1 MGTTRVRIVAGL
13 AALGLVPVL
22 GAVQQQAE
30 ARPATSAQPAAVVG
44 TAARRTPYRATIVR
58 TAHGIPHITAR
69 DFGSLGFGSGY
80 ATMGTSACT
89 LADVLIT
96 ARGQRSRWLGP
107 AGRYDDRVSMA
118 GTNLQ
123 ADTLVTDLHD
133 RSVVEHLLADPK
145 AGPGPEARQMVRGYA
160 AGVNAYLRHIGGA
173 THLHDRACR
182 GKPWIRPDVRPI
194 DIWYG
199 VYLANILASAG
210 HFLPQIV
217 DATPPSPSDPGLPA
231 VAAKARFSQPPSV
244 LPSREALL
252 KGLGK
257 DPDSPFGSNATAL
270 GSAVTSTHRGMLLG
284 NPHFPW
290 VGRYRFTQQQ
300 LTIPGS
306 YDVAGASLIGSPVVN
321 IGWNHQ
327 VAWSHTVS
335 TAYRFTPYE
344 YRTVGSPTTY
354 LTNDGAQQLDH
365 RIVHVRVRKPGGHL
379 ATVTEDL
386 YRTPQGYVVDDP
398 ADLMGWTPT
407 SFFALRDANGEQ
419 LRTIDTFLQM
429 GKARSVRDL
438 LRKQDAGA
446 GMPWVNTIAADRA
459 GHVMYA
465 DHSVVPNVSD
475 DLANRCMTP
484 IGRVLQQVAG
494 LPGLDGT
501 RATAD
506 CAWGN
511 DVDAERPGIFGPAHL
526 PVAFRNDWVINA
538 NDSYWLP
545 NPKEPLEG
553 YARIIGCE
561 RCVRTLRTR
570 MVYHYVLDRI
580 AHARVTPASL
590 RGTEHQNRVFG
601 GELMSQ
607 GGALVQL
614 CRNSVAAA
622 DLGACTALAHWDRH
636 SNIGSRG
643 NQVFEAFVSH
653 LGSSALLGVVPG
665 PSIWKVP
672 FDPRDPVGTPRELD
686 PSSSAAQAAM
696 KAGVADL
703 RAHHVPFD
711 ATWGSL
717 QVAGDR
723 GAPLIP
729 LGGGLGDQAGN
740 ANALASLDPLSHRGA
755 YKAVSFGSSH
765 IQAISFLDH
774 GRVDARTILTYG
786 QSDDPRSP
794 WSSDQTRMFAQKRWV
809 HFPFTAREIRR
820 HRVSREVVTA
830 PR

>member
-1 MGTTRVRIVAGL
+1 MGTTGVRIVAGV
-13 AALGLVPVL
+13 AALGLLPVL
-22 GAVQQQAE
+22 AALQERAE
-30 ARPATSAQPAAVVG
+30 AQPEPSATVPHVVAA
-44 TAARRTPYRATIVR
+44 ASTPYRATIVR

-80 ATMGTSACT
+80 AAMKTSACT

-96 ARGQRSRWLGP
+96 ARGERSRWLGP
-107 AGRYDDRVSMA
+107 DKRYDDRVSMA

-123 ADTLVTDLHD
+123 SDALVTDLHD
-133 RSVVEHLLADPK
+133 RRVVEGLLADPK
-145 AGPGPEARQMVRGYA
+145 AGPGAQARQMVRGYA
-160 AGVNAYLRHIGGA
+160 AGVDAYLRDIGGSA
-173 THLHDRACR
+173 HLHDRGCR

-217 DATPPSPSDPGLPA
+217 GATPPTPTDPGLPA
-231 VAAKARFSQPPSV
+231 LAAKARFAQPPAT
-244 LPSREALL
+244 LPSRDALL
-252 KGLGK
+252 KGLGR
-257 DPDSPFGSNATAL
+257 DPDSPFGSNATAI
-270 GSAVTSTHRGMLLG
+270 GGAISSTHRGMLLG

-321 IGWNHQ
+321 IGWNHD

-344 YRTVGSPTTY
+344 YRTLGSPTTY
-354 LTNDGAQQLDH
+354 LTTDGVQQLDH
-365 RIVHVRVRKPGGHL
+365 RVVHVKVLRPGGRVG
-379 ATVTEDL
+379 TVTEDM
-386 YRTPQGYVVDDP
+386 YRTPQGYVIDDP
-398 ADLMGWTPT
+398 AELMGWTPV

-438 LRKQDAGA
+438 LHKQDAGG

-459 GHVMYA
+459 GHVVYA

-484 IGRVLQQVAG
+484 IGRVLQKIAG
-494 LPGLDGT
+494 LPALDGT

-511 DVDAERPGIFGPAHL
+511 DVDAERPGIFGPSHL
-526 PVAFRNDWVINA
+526 PAAFRDDWVVNA

-545 NPKEPLEG
+545 NPKQRLEG

-580 AHARVTPASL
+580 ARARVTPASL

-601 GELMSQ
+601 GELMSK

-614 CRNSVAAA
+614 CRNAVGSTHPA
-622 DLGACTALAHWDRH
+622 ACTALARWDRH
-636 SNIGSRG
+636 SNIDSRG

-653 LGSSALLGVVPG
+653 LGASGVLGLVPG

-672 FDPRDPVGTPRELD
+672 FDASDPVGTPRDLD
-686 PSSSAAQAAM
+686 PSSSVAQDAM

-703 RAHHVPFD
+703 VAAHVPF
-711 ATWGSL
+711 AAPWGSL

-740 ANALASLDPLSHRGA
+740 ANALASRDPVSHRDR

-765 IQAISFLDH
+765 IQAISFLSR

-794 WSSDQTRMFAQKRWV
+794 WSSDQTRIYAQKHWV
-809 HFPFTAREIRR
+809 HFPFTPREIRHQAISR
-820 HRVSREVVTA
+820 QVVSA